1 MHRSLR
7 KKEKQMNEPN
17 VTVHNEATR
26 KSIKTLQLASFGVWC
41 LSLSMWAASDDPAGG
56 LMQVAVL
63 VWLVS
68 VIMLGTAMV
77 KKLWHHG

>member
-1 MHRSLR
+1 
-7 KKEKQMNEPN
+7 MNEPN

-26 KSIKTLQLASFGVWC
+26 KSIKRLQLASFGVWVI
-41 LSLSMWAASDDPAGG
+41 SVAMWIAADKDNQAGG
-56 LMQVAVL
+56 SLAMTSVL

-77 KKLWHHG
+77 KKWWHHG